1 MRHGKKINHLGR
13 TSAHRKA
20 MLANMASSLILHKR
34 ITTTTAKAKALKTFI
49 EPLITKAKQD
59 NTHSRRMVFS
69 YLQDKVAVSELFRDV
84 VEKVGDRPGG
94 YTRILKTGNR
104 NGDNAEMCFLEL
116 VDYNENYTST
126 EEKQTSS
133 RRRRRRRGGKKKSQP
148 QQKQEEAAASQ
159 AEESTDEETQGTEE
173 DQVVSEEQQASAE
186 QEGTGEQQETDESD
200 EARNQEAGEEQQDE
214 EKKDQQNSD
223 SDEEKKDE

>member
-20 MLANMASSLILHKR
+20 MMANMASSLILHKR

-133 RRRRRRRGGKKKSQP
+133 RRKRRRRGGKKKSQP
-148 QQKQEEAAASQ
+148 QQKQEETAESQ
-159 AEESTDEETQGTEE
+159 AEESTDEETQGAEE
-173 DQVVSEEQQASAE
+173 DKAVSEEQQASAE
-186 QEGTGEQQETDESD
+186 QESAGEQQETDESV
-200 EARNQEAGEEQQDE
+200 EAQNKEAGEKQQDE
-214 EKKDQQNSD
+214 EEKDQQNSD
-223 SDEEKKDE
+223 SDEEKKDK